1 MLPVHLEM
9 NLFLELALRAFDY
22 TTDFKNPPPDF
33 KDDVV
38 LNKRKL
44 PPPQIMVEEDQDQ
57 DQDELSDVDISS
69 DISDDEQ

>member
-1 MLPVHLEM
+1 M
-9 NLFLELALRAFDY
+9 NLFLKLALRAFDY

-38 LNKRKL
+38 PNNRKL

-57 DQDELSDVDISS
+57 DELSDVDISS
-69 DISDDEQ
+69 DISNDEQ